1 MNRLPGSPRLRAS
14 AAIFTITVVYDNRRR
29 SARKEGRLRNARQ
42 PGNQTQMAEIRG
54 LEPLFAGRQ
63 PAVIAFIPYL
73 LKLFSRRRA
82 PLPED
87 LDPRRI
93 ADRRLSKVGG
103 DAPGTQASPMREHI
117 DELLVRT

>member
-1 MNRLPGSPRLRAS
+1 
-14 AAIFTITVVYDNRRR
+14 
-29 SARKEGRLRNARQ
+29 
-42 PGNQTQMAEIRG
+42 MAEIRG

-103 DAPGTQASPMREHI
+103 DAPGAQASPMREHI
-117 DELLVRT
+117 DELLVRTEMEVRMGFEPIFLGLQASVWPLY